1 MTIGQKN
8 FFVLLSPV
16 VQCKIPIYQRNYA
29 WERDDCDKLLKDII
43 KAGTPGNAN
52 HYVGS
57 IIVKEE
63 SVTGGVEIYYVID
76 GQQRKTTITLL
87 LLALEN
93 YLRKNPDPSVSKTA
107 STILGSIK
115 NICLVNDALRNTSLF
130 TEVVPKDGS
139 GRQEYTNLLYD
150 VIGDGK
156 MSANYNF
163 FLRTLNENNCS
174 PSLVFVSSKE
184 REIGEELRKTI

>member
-1 MTIGQKN
+1 MTILQNN
-8 FFVLLSPV
+8 FFALLSTV
-16 VQCKIPIYQRNYA
+16 VQYQIPIYQRNYA
-29 WERDDCDKLLKDII
+29 WGKDNCDKLLKDII

-63 SVTGGVEIYYVID
+63 PVAGGVKIYNVID
-76 GQQRKTTITLL
+76 GQQRITTITLL

-93 YLRKNPDPSVSKTA
+93 YWKENPDSGVSETTSA
-107 STILGSIK
+107 ILGSIK

-130 TEVVPKDGS
+130 TKVLPKDGPD
-139 GRQEYTNLLYD
+139 RQEYTNLLHD

-163 FLRTLNENNCS
+163 FSR
-174 PSLVFVSSKE
+174 P
-184 REIGEELRKTI
+184 